1 MKSRWQK
8 SLDAAVA
15 AYDTPLPWKRGDI
28 REAMIARRQLRAERA
43 EDFEMAQARRA

>member
-8 SLDAAVA
+8 SLEAAVV

-28 REAMIARRQLRAERA
+28 RKTMIARRQEKAIFARAPRNSE
-43 EDFEMAQARRA
+43 ARRA